1 MTMQEL
7 QINCKVISSEI
18 DREVSGGDIQGVQD
32 KLMKLSQLIAL
43 SAECVTQAKR
53 NYLYKQS
60 EIIKIN
66 KDTIM
71 PASILSKKIE
81 SDAWEESGMLTYCER
96 LNAGIVHSIDA
107 LRSIISLYKTELT
120 NNLISR

>member
-1 MTMQEL
+1 MNLHEL
-7 QINCKVISSEI
+7 QINCKAISSEI

-43 SAECVTQAKR
+43 SAECVTQAKK

-66 KDTIM
+66 KDVIM

-81 SDAWEESGMLTYCER
+81 SDSWEESGMLTYCER

-120 NNLISR
+120 NNLISK

>member
-1 MTMQEL
+1 MNLHEL
-7 QINCKVISSEI
+7 QINCKAISSEI

-43 SAECVTQAKR
+43 SAECVTQAKK

-66 KDTIM
+66 KDAIM

-81 SDAWEESGMLTYCER
+81 SDSWEESGMLTYCER

-120 NNLISR
+120 NNLISK

>member
-1 MTMQEL
+1 MNLHEL
-7 QINCKVISSEI
+7 QINCKAISSEI
-18 DREVSGGDIQGVQD
+18 DREVSGGDIHGVQD

-43 SAECVTQAKR
+43 SAECVTQAKK

-66 KDTIM
+66 KDVIM

-81 SDAWEESGMLTYCER
+81 SDSWEESGMLTYCER

-120 NNLISR
+120 NNLISK